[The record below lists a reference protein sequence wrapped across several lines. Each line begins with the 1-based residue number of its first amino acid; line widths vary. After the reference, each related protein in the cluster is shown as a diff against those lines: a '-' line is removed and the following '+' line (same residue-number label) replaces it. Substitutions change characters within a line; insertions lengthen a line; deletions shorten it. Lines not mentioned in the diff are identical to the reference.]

1 MEKTKIVQGSKEWIL
16 SERMIC
22 SLFDLQYMMEE
33 ETWETIKLNKEL
45 KYINKFFRIVEEVDG
60 RMHEVNDVKPGTS

>member
-1 MEKTKIVQGSKEWIL
+1 
-16 SERMIC
+16 MIC
-22 SLFDLQYMMEE
+22 TLFDLQYMMEE